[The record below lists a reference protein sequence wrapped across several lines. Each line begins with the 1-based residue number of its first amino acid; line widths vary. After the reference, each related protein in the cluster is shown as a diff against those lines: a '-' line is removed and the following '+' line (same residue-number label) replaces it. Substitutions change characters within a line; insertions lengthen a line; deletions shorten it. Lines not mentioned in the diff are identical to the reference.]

1 MANKKEEP
9 EDSETS
15 SSEKKSANS
24 VLTKQEKLQQ
34 AIVLKDEGNAF
45 YKQNDFKNAMKKY
58 HHALL
63 FVKGLAVEQPF
74 KHILFYDNGE
84 GEVTEEFKQKAQHTE
99 SICYNNLAACHIAGS
114 RWPKVVDYCSKVLA
128 YQTNNAKAL
137 FRRGQAYM
145 NLNDIDRAREDLI
158 KAHELEPT

>member
-1 MANKKEEP
+1 MKNLVLKIVSSFLRNLKLGYLWWNFISADASRAHTKKMANKKEEP

-99 SICYNNLAACHIAGS
+99 SICYNNLAGM
-114 RWPKVVDYCSKVLA
+114 VVCC
-128 YQTNNAKAL
+128 L
-137 FRRGQAYM
+137 FKLKSHAM
-145 NLNDIDRAREDLI
+145 
-158 KAHELEPT
+158 T